1 MLRPL
6 LAPRLLG
13 LHALAIVATTA
24 AVLLGIWQYGA
35 WQIDREDKAA
45 SLANVA
51 ARPLQSVMSSDDP
64 FPGRDIGRPVSFSA
78 QWLPQST
85 VYVANRLQNGRH
97 GVWAVTPVAVCRA
110 KEAAAGC
117 SKAPAMLVVR
127 GWAPSVRDVPAP
139 PTGAVHVTGW
149 LQPGEGSGLTD
160 PNPNDDVIPEVRIA
174 DAIQHVDQDLYGA
187 YVIGD
192 VVSTSSTTRGNG
204 STGRDGSST
213 GGVSTGSTT
222 RGLEAVTPA
231 SLPKAPAY
239 TGLRNLLYAIE
250 WWVFGGFAAFLWWRW
265 CRDERQRHKDAE
277 NESDLQQPV
286 EDRVNEVTGVP
297 SRP

>member
-1 MLRPL
+1 VLRPL

-35 WQIDREDKAA
+35 WQIHREDKTA

-51 ARPLQSVMSSDDP
+51 PRPLQSVMSSDDP
-64 FPGRDIGRPVSFSA
+64 FPGRDVGRPVSFSGR
-78 QWLPQST
+78 WLPRAT
-85 VYVANRLQNGRH
+85 VYVADRLQNGRR
-97 GVWAVTPVAVCRA
+97 GVWAVTPVAVCRVGQ
-110 KEAAAGC
+110 AAAGC

-127 GWAPSVRDVPAP
+127 GWASSVRDVPAA
-139 PTGAVHVTGW
+139 PTGAVGVTGW
-149 LQPGEGSGLTD
+149 LQPGDGSGLTD

-192 VVSTSSTTRGNG
+192 VVSTSSTTRGP
-204 STGRDGSST
+204 
-213 GGVSTGSTT
+213 GSTT
-222 RGLEAVTPA
+222 RGTEAGLEAVTTA
-231 SLPKAPAY
+231 SLPQAPAY

-265 CRDERQRHKDAE
+265 CRDELQHHQDTKNQGAE
-277 NESDLQQPV
+277 PV
-286 EDRVNEVTGVP
+286 DDRVNEATGVP

>member
-24 AVLLGIWQYGA
+24 AVLLGLWQYGA
-35 WQIDREDKAA
+35 WQIHREDKAA

-64 FPGRDIGRPVSFSA
+64 FPGRDIGRPVSFSGR
-78 QWLPQST
+78 WLPRST
-85 VYVANRLQNGRH
+85 VYVADRLQNGRR
-97 GVWAVTPVAVCRA
+97 GIWAVTPVAVCRA
-110 KEAAAGC
+110 GQPAAGC
-117 SKAPAMLVVR
+117 AKAPAMLVVR
-127 GWAPSVRDVPAP
+127 GWAPLVRDVPAP
-139 PTGAVHVTGW
+139 PTGAVAVTGW

-174 DAIQHVDQDLYGA
+174 DAIQHMEQDLYGA
-187 YVIGD
+187 YVIAD
-192 VVSTSSTTRGNG
+192 V
-204 STGRDGSST
+204 
-213 GGVSTGSTT
+213 VSTGSTTRGDGST

-265 CRDERQRHKDAE
+265 CRDERQRHQTTGPAAA
-277 NESDLQQPV
+277 SGPS

-297 SRP
+297 SGP